1 MNSNERASHQRRACP
16 ADAAAQAD
24 LGEQTLKTGRIQI
37 ERKNFVFAL
46 KENQRGRFLRITEDA
61 HGRRDRIII
70 PAPGLEEFRKALD
83 DMVKAAE
90 ESPGLAEDGETV
102 GL

>member
-1 MNSNERASHQRRACP
+1 MDLSERSSHQRRACP
-16 ADAAAQAD
+16 ADASAHAD
-24 LGEQTLKTGRIQI
+24 VGEQTLKTGRIQI

-90 ESPGLAEDGETV
+90 AAPGLADDGDTV

>member
-1 MNSNERASHQRRACP
+1 MNSSERPSQQRRACP
-16 ADAAAQAD
+16 ADASAQGD
-24 LGEQTLKTGRIQI
+24 IGEQTLRTGRIQI

-70 PAPGLEEFRKALD
+70 PAPGLGEFRKALD

-90 ESPGLAEDGETV
+90 DSPGLAEEGETV

>member
-1 MNSNERASHQRRACP
+1 MNLNERSSHHGRDC
-16 ADAAAQAD
+16 AAEAGAQAD
-24 LGEQTLKTGRIQI
+24 VGEQTLKTGRIQI

-90 ESPGLAEDGETV
+90 DPPGQPDAAEPV
-102 GL
+102 GS

>member
-1 MNSNERASHQRRACP
+1 MNSSERSSHQRRAYP
-16 ADAAAQAD
+16 ADVSAQAD
-24 LGEQTLKTGRIQI
+24 TGEQTLKTGRIQI